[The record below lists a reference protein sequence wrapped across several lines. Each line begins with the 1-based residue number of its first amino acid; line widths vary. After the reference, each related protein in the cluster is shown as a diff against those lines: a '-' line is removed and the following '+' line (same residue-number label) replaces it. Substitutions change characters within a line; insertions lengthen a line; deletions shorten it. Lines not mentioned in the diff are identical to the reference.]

1 MDTLLIEGGARL
13 SGNFRA
19 SGAKNAAL
27 PCLAATLLTSQPVR
41 LSNVPAL
48 RDIRTMTALLAE
60 MGARMAWDEEAGDVA
75 IDCSG
80 VFRLEAPYDLVRTM
94 RASVLTL
101 GPLVARYGHARV
113 SLPGGCAIGERP
125 IDQHL
130 AAIEALGAQ
139 IDLSHGYV
147 DARARRLVG
156 ARIPMGM
163 VTVTGTMNVVM
174 AATLARGESVIDNAA
189 CEPEVVDLCDFL
201 RAMGAR
207 IEGDGTPVIHI
218 QGCEELGGGDFR
230 VMADRIEAGSYLIG
244 CAMTGGEMRFARED
258 LAHLR
263 LPLDL
268 LTRAGATI
276 HEEADGWTV
285 TGPER
290 LTAVDI
296 TTAPYPAFPTDL
308 QAQWM
313 AAMAT
318 ADGVAVVREEVFENR
333 FMHVAE
339 LLRMGAD
346 IRVDGATAVV
356 RGVDTLSGAPV
367 MATDLRASASLVLAG
382 LVARGETRLSRLYHL
397 DRGYERLEEKLA
409 ALGARVVREQG

>member
-1 MDTLLIEGGARL
+1 MDTLLIEGGAHL
-13 SGNFRA
+13 SGEFRA

-27 PCLAATLLTSQPVR
+27 PCLTATLLTSQPVR
-41 LSNVPAL
+41 LTNVPAL

-60 MGARMAWDEEAGDVA
+60 MGARLAWDEATGEVA

-94 RASVLTL
+94 RASVLCL

-130 AAIEALGAQ
+130 AGIEALGAR

-156 ARIPMGM
+156 ARVTMGL

-174 AATLARGESVIDNAA
+174 AASLARGESVIENAA
-189 CEPEVVDLCDFL
+189 CEPEVVDLCNFL
-201 RAMGAR
+201 RAMGAE
-207 IEGDGTPVIHI
+207 IEGDGSPTIRI
-218 QGCEELGGGDFR
+218 QGREELGGGAFP
-230 VMADRIEAGSYLIG
+230 VMADRIEAGTYLIG
-244 CAMTGGEMRFARED
+244 CAMTGGRVRFAKEELR
-258 LAHLR
+258 HLH
-263 LPLDL
+263 LLLDL
-268 LTRAGATI
+268 LTRAGAQV
-276 HEEADGWTV
+276 ADEGDAWVV

-290 LTAVDI
+290 LTAVDV

-318 ADGVAVVREEVFENR
+318 ADGVSVVREEVFENR
-333 FMHVAE
+333 FMHVSE
-339 LLRMGAD
+339 LVRMGAD
-346 IRVDGATAVV
+346 VRVDGATAVV

-367 MATDLRASASLVLAG
+367 MATDLRASASLILAG
-382 LVARGETRLSRLYHL
+382 LIARGETRLSRVYHL

-409 ALGARVVREQG
+409 ALGARVVRERE

>member
-1 MDTLLIEGGARL
+1 MDTLLIEGVARL
-13 SGNFRA
+13 AGDFHA

-41 LSNVPAL
+41 LRNVPAL

-60 MGARMAWDEEAGDVA
+60 MGARLVWDEATGTVD

-94 RASVLTL
+94 RASVLCL

-130 AAIEALGAQ
+130 AAVEALGAR

-156 ARIPMGM
+156 ARIPMEM
-163 VTVTGTMNVVM
+163 VTVTGTMNAAM
-174 AATLARGESVIDNAA
+174 AATLARGESVIENAA

-201 RAMGAR
+201 RAMGAE
-207 IEGDGTPVIHI
+207 IEGDGSPTIHI
-218 QGCEELGGGDFR
+218 QGCEELAGGEFP
-230 VMADRIEAGSYLIG
+230 VMADRIEAGTYLIG
-244 CAMTGGEMRFARED
+244 CAMTGGRVCFTKEELR
-258 LAHLR
+258 HLH

-268 LTRAGATI
+268 LTRAGVHVAD
-276 HEEADGWTV
+276 EDEAWVV

-290 LTAVDI
+290 LTAVDV

-318 ADGVAVVREEVFENR
+318 ADGVSVVREEVFENR
-333 FMHVAE
+333 FMHVSE

-346 IRVDGATAVV
+346 IRVDGSTAVV
-356 RGVDTLSGAPV
+356 RGVPALSGAPV

-382 LVARGETRLSRLYHL
+382 LIARGETRLSRIYHL

-409 ALGARVVREQG
+409 ALGARVVREGS

>member
-1 MDTLLIEGGARL
+1 MDSLRIEGGARL
-13 SGNFRA
+13 TGSFRA

-41 LSNVPAL
+41 LTNVPAL

-60 MGARMAWDEEAGDVA
+60 MGARLVWDEANGE
-75 IDCSG
+75 ITLDCSG
-80 VFRLEAPYDLVRTM
+80 VFRLEAPYELVRTM
-94 RASVLTL
+94 RASVLCL

-130 AAIEALGAQ
+130 AGIEALGAR

-156 ARIPMGM
+156 ARIPMGL

-174 AATLARGESVIDNAA
+174 AASLARGESEIDNAA
-189 CEPEVVDLCDFL
+189 CEPEVVNLCDFL
-201 RAMGAR
+201 RAMGAE
-207 IEGDGTPVIHI
+207 IEGDGTPTIHI
-218 QGCEELGGGDFR
+218 QGREEFGGGDFA
-230 VMADRIEAGSYLIG
+230 VMADRIEAGTYLIG
-244 CAMTGGEMRFARED
+244 CAMTGGTVSFAKAD
-258 LAHLR
+258 LAHLA
-263 LPLDL
+263 LPLAL
-268 LTRAGATI
+268 LRRAGVEIAG
-276 HEEADGWTV
+276 DGETV
-285 TGPER
+285 QITGPER
-290 LTAVDI
+290 LTAVDA

-318 ADGVAVVREEVFENR
+318 ADGVSVVREEVFENR

-339 LLRMGAD
+339 LMRMGAD

-356 RGVDTLSGAPV
+356 RGVDSLSGAPV

-382 LVARGETRLSRLYHL
+382 LIARGETCLARIYHL
-397 DRGYERLEEKLA
+397 DRGYEHLEEKLA
-409 ALGARVVREQG
+409 ALGARVVRERG

>member
-1 MDTLLIEGGARL
+1 MDSLLIEGGACL
-13 SGNFRA
+13 TGTFRA

-41 LSNVPAL
+41 LRNVPAL

-60 MGARMAWDEEAGDVA
+60 MGARMAWDESAGEVA

-130 AAIEALGAQ
+130 AGIEALGAQ

-189 CEPEVVDLCDFL
+189 CEPEVADLCDFL
-201 RAMGAR
+201 RAMGAQ
-207 IEGDGTPVIHI
+207 IEGDGTPTIRI
-218 QGCEELGGGDFR
+218 QGREELGGGDFR

-244 CAMTGGEMRFARED
+244 CAMTGGEMHFAKED

-263 LPLDL
+263 FPLDL
-268 LTRAGATI
+268 LTRAGTTI
-276 HEEADGWTV
+276 REEEDGWAI

-356 RGVDTLSGAPV
+356 RGVSALSGAPV

-382 LVARGETRLSRLYHL
+382 LIARGETRLSRIYHL

-409 ALGARVVREQG
+409 ALGARVVRERG